1 MMASFYGTEQV
12 EDLKTTNDKLR
23 SVNNYIEEYLLVLIF

>member
-12 EDLKTTNDKLR
+12 EDLKTTSDKLR
-23 SVNNYIEEYLLVLIF
+23 SANNYNKKYPCVLIL